1 MINDPCWPLP
11 SKSYNNHFFW
21 SLPLG
26 NYGNGCNEWIQ
37 TSNPATDSTITG
49 FIPINLSFVKD
60 SYFNDWAGIGK
71 HNNEIAELADF
82 EIALINDAP
91 NRINGFTP
99 IGSYLTYPSNS
110 TLMVGPIGPSVE
122 EMLLY
127 GNTVVELYVKS
138 KNENWIKYFFHFLN

>member
-1 MINDPCWPLP
+1 MTLADPSPP
-11 SKSYNNHFFW
+11 KVIIITFFW
-21 SLPLG
+21 SLLLG

-71 HNNEIAELADF
+71 HNNEIAELADY

-138 KNENWIKYFFHFLN
+138 KNENWIKYFLYFLN